1 MLDQLLIHVS
11 RFNIILL
18 LLVSL
23 TIYYQFRLFQ
33 SNRKIRALG
42 GHAPVRT
49 TWLPFGIELI
59 YNGVKY
65 HKAQRNLELWLG
77 FFHGYGNP
85 ANPYTIE
92 ATACGQRVIFTADPE
107 NIKAVLATQ
116 FQDFGKGKMFNEEW
130 HDFLGDSIFTTD
142 LEQWHDSRQ
151 LIRPQFVR
159 DRLSDLE
166 VFERHVGVLIEKLAG
181 GEEVELVD
189 LFFRY
194 TLDAAT
200 DFLLGRSVDSL
211 QTPQVRFA
219 NAFAEVQR
227 VQAVIS
233 RSGPLNRLI
242 PRAAFHANLR
252 VINEFVAPY
261 IEEALVLSP
270 AELEQKTK
278 SASGYTFL
286 HALARFTRDRT
297 VLRDQLVAV
306 LLAGR
311 DTTACTLSWLFF
323 ELSRNARVVR
333 ALRREVLDVVGLG
346 RAPTYAHLKSMRYLQ
361 HTLNETLRLYP
372 VVPFNVRVAL
382 RDTSLPH
389 GGGADSLQPIGVLAG
404 SPVGYSTLVMQRR
417 GDGEIYPDPRA
428 TSFPPILDFVPERW
442 AAWTPK
448 PWTYL
453 PFNGGPR
460 ICVGQQFALTEMAYT
475 VVRILQRFERVEGGG
490 EGEPGLKAEIVLQPA
505 RGVKAR
511 FWREGESE

>member
-1 MLDQLLIHVS
+1 
-11 RFNIILL
+11 
-18 LLVSL
+18 
-23 TIYYQFRLFQ
+23 
-33 SNRKIRALG
+33 
-42 GHAPVRT
+42 
-49 TWLPFGIELI
+49 
-59 YNGVKY
+59 
-65 HKAQRNLELWLG
+65 
-77 FFHGYGNP
+77 
-85 ANPYTIE
+85 
-92 ATACGQRVIFTADPE
+92 
-107 NIKAVLATQ
+107 
-116 FQDFGKGKMFNEEW
+116 
-130 HDFLGDSIFTTD
+130 
-142 LEQWHDSRQ
+142 
-151 LIRPQFVR
+151 
-159 DRLSDLE
+159 
-166 VFERHVGVLIEKLAG
+166 
-181 GEEVELVD
+181 
-189 LFFRY
+189 
-194 TLDAAT
+194 
-200 DFLLGRSVDSL
+200 
-211 QTPQVRFA
+211 
-219 NAFAEVQR
+219 
-227 VQAVIS
+227 
-233 RSGPLNRLI
+233 
-242 PRAAFHANLR
+242 
-252 VINEFVAPY
+252 
-261 IEEALVLSP
+261 
-270 AELEQKTK
+270 
-278 SASGYTFL
+278 
-286 HALARFTRDRT
+286 
-297 VLRDQLVAV
+297 LVAV